1 MTIVLILGADLWVLV
16 IGEGAKNHVTLRPDV
31 KYVANMH
38 GNEVR
43 MGGGG
48 AIYMPI
54 STEGSILIIVLIYV

>member
-43 MGGGG
+43 MGGG
-48 AIYMPI
+48 
-54 STEGSILIIVLIYV
+54 EYVQGRN